1 MFSNLKNIFSFTF
14 IGLASNALIMLTTFL
29 FIKATQIDISSSF
42 FYYVTIFGMIAN
54 ISLFG
59 YATYFNKISVDISK
73 NNHSEKIGN
82 ISYYLLFSIIIG
94 TVIFISSIIEGHDKL
109 LVFYIFTD
117 ILIFKVLRE
126 RFFCSL
132 CRAKN
137 KILLYFKIQ
146 IIYSILKL
154 TITYIY
160 YLKIININ
168 MLFISYT
175 TLMVLTS
182 VYMFTF
188 VKHIF
193 YNKKDSIKKYFSFG
207 SPFFIATIFTMGYDY
222 APVLILRL
230 KSGSLDE
237 IGYFSA
243 NYKII
248 SIFILSLG
256 IFTQTILPVQRKYF
270 LKSKLQSTLNLSIY
284 IALIL
289 SLLYVPVFLI
299 FKHYSSFIISLFLGD
314 AFLTTQDT
322 FIVLL
327 VGIWGSIFNF
337 ILFSGLQAS
346 DKEKIIP
353 FIIAPCALLNI
364 ILLIN
369 LSYLGSYGAALSLTI
384 SLLFCAGLTFSVYI
398 YLKIKNNDKI

>member
-1 MFSNLKNIFSFTF
+1 
-14 IGLASNALIMLTTFL
+14 MLTTFI
-29 FIKATQIDISSSF
+29 FIKITPINISSTF
-42 FYYVTIFGMIAN
+42 FYNITIFGIIAN
-54 ISLFG
+54 VSLFG
-59 YATYFNKISVDISK
+59 YATYFNKISVDISEESNSK
-73 NNHSEKIGN
+73 KIGN
-82 ISYYLLFSIIIG
+82 ISYYILFSFITG
-94 TVIFISSIIEGHDKL
+94 VIFLIYSIIKEGHTL
-109 LVFYIFTD
+109 LIFCVFSD

-137 KILLYFKIQ
+137 KIFLYFKIQ

-154 TITYIY
+154 IITYIY
-160 YLKIININ
+160 YLKIINIDT
-168 MLFISYT
+168 LFISYIV
-175 TLMVLTS
+175 LMVLTS
-182 VYMFTF
+182 IYMFSF
-188 VKHIF
+188 IKQIF
-193 YNKKDSIKKYFSFG
+193 HNKKDSVKEYFSLGG
-207 SPFFIATIFTMGYDY
+207 SFFIATIFTMGYDY
-222 APVLILRL
+222 APILILRF
-230 KSGSLDE
+230 KSENLDE
-237 IGYFSA
+237 IAYFSA

-270 LKSKLQSTLNLSIY
+270 LKRELQPTLNLSIY

-289 SLLYVPVFLI
+289 SLMYIPIFLI
-299 FKHYSSFIISLFLGD
+299 LKYYSSFIISLFLGD
-314 AFLTTQDT
+314 EFLIAQDT

-353 FIIAPCALLNI
+353 FIIAPCSLLNI
-364 ILLIN
+364 ILLLN

-384 SLLFCAGLTFSVYI
+384 SLLFCASLTFSIYI
-398 YLKIKNNDKI
+398 YLKIKNNDEI